1 MNTPSK
7 NASSASRPAPGGAK
21 RGEVRAKNV
30 RGTILRLLETMTRDR
45 ALFALA
51 IALTLL
57 GNLVGLAGPRLAGE
71 AIDAIGPDG
80 SILWQTVLAKCL
92 LMLACYAASAAL
104 SYALSLL
111 MIHISRGV
119 VYRMRRQ
126 AFDRLMRLPVR
137 FYDEHPSGDIISR
150 ISYDI
155 DTVNT
160 SLSNDIVQLL
170 STVVTVAGS
179 LGFMISISPR
189 LLLVFVVTVPLS
201 LYAGRRRA
209 IVTKPL
215 FRARSRK
222 LGELNSFV
230 EEQLSG
236 LTTLRAYCRED
247 ATTARFDE
255 INEEAVEAYYQSEYE
270 GSVVGPLVN
279 FINNLSL
286 ALVSVFG
293 ALLFCSG
300 ALSIGAISSFVL
312 YSRRF
317 SGPINEAANV
327 FSELQSALAA
337 AERVFALIDEPAEP
351 DDPPAARPLGD
362 VSGHVQM
369 QQVNFGYDPGQII
382 LKDFSVDA
390 QPGRLIAVVGPTGA
404 GKTTLISLLMRFYD
418 AQSGEILVD
427 GANIHGITR
436 DSLRAAYAMVLQET
450 WLFHG
455 TVYDNLRYGNPNATR
470 EQVIAAA
477 KAAHADGFIRRLPQ
491 GYDTVLTDDGANISK
506 GQKQLLTI
514 ARAMLLK
521 SRMVILD
528 EATSNVDTRVEKL
541 IQKAMRELMAGKTC
555 FVIAHRLSTIESADE
570 ILVVD
575 HGEIVER
582 GTHTSLMQ
590 SRGFYYRMYRAQF
603 E

>member
-1 MNTPSK
+1 MMKNDSK
-7 NASSASRPAPGGAK
+7 VIRDAQNARKPRNAK
-21 RGEVRAKNV
+21 
-30 RGTILRLLETMTRDR
+30 GTILRLFQTMLHER
-45 ALFALA
+45 ALFVLALC
-51 IALTLL
+51 LTLA
-57 GNLVGLAGPRLAGE
+57 GNLLGLVGPSLAGE
-71 AIDAIGPDG
+71 AIDAIGAPGGIAWDV
-80 SILWQTVLAKCL
+80 IWRKCA
-92 LMLACYAASAAL
+92 LMLVCYAGSALL
-104 SYALSLL
+104 SYLLSLL

-119 VYRMRRQ
+119 VYRMREQ
-126 AFDRLMRLPVR
+126 AFDRLMRLPVG
-137 FYDEHPSGDIISR
+137 FYDRNPSGDIISR
-150 ISYDI
+150 ISYDV

-160 SLSNDIVQLL
+160 SLSNDIVQIL
-170 STVVTVAGS
+170 STVVTVVGS
-179 LGFMISISPR
+179 LGFMVAISPK
-189 LLLVFVVTVPLS
+189 LLLVFCVTVPLS
-201 LYAGRRRA
+201 FYAARRRA
-209 IVTKPL
+209 TVTKPL

-222 LGELNSFV
+222 LGELNSLV

-247 ATTARFDE
+247 ATIDKFDA

-293 ALLFCSG
+293 ALLFCAG
-300 ALSIGAISSFVL
+300 QMTIGSISSFIL
-312 YSRRF
+312 YSRKF

-327 FSELQSALAA
+327 FAELQSALAA
-337 AERVFALIDEPAEP
+337 AERVFALIDEPEEP
-351 DDPPAARPLGD
+351 VDAPDARALTQ
-362 VSGHVQM
+362 VEGHVELDH
-369 QQVNFGYDPGQII
+369 VTFGYEENQPI
-382 LKDFSVDA
+382 LRDFCVDA

-418 AQSGEILVD
+418 AQQGAIRVD
-427 GANIHGITR
+427 GSDVHALTR
-436 DSLRAAYAMVLQET
+436 DSLRAAYAMVLQDT

-455 TVYDNLRYGNPNATR
+455 TVYENLAYGNEHATR

-477 KAAHADGFIRRLPQ
+477 KAAHADSFIRRLPQ
-491 GYDTVLTDDGANISK
+491 GYDTLLTDDGANISK

-514 ARAMLLK
+514 ARAMLLD

-541 IQKAMRELMAGKTC
+541 IQQAMRRLMAGKTC

-575 HGEIVER
+575 HGEIVEH
-582 GTHTSLMQ
+582 GTHAELMQ
-590 SRGFYYRMYRAQF
+590 KQGFYYRMYRAQF

>member
-1 MNTPSK
+1 MAKQNTVL
-7 NASSASRPAPGGAK
+7 NSAQKAEQNRKPRDTK
-21 RGEVRAKNV
+21 
-30 RGTILRLLETMTRDR
+30 GTILRLFRTMMDAR
-45 ALFALA
+45 ALFLLALV
-51 IALTLL
+51 LTFAGNMLGLL
-57 GNLVGLAGPRLAGE
+57 GPQLAGE
-71 AIDAIGPDG
+71 AIDAIGADG
-80 SILWQTVLAKCL
+80 AIQWDAVLHKCA

-104 SYALSLL
+104 SYGLTLL

-119 VYRMRRQ
+119 VYRMREQ
-126 AFDRLMRLPVR
+126 AFDRLMRLPVS
-137 FYDEHPSGDIISR
+137 FYDQHPSGDIISR

-160 SLSNDIVQLL
+160 SLSNDIVQIL
-170 STVVTVAGS
+170 STVVTVFGS
-179 LGFMISISPR
+179 LGFMIAISPK
-189 LLLVFVVTVPLS
+189 LLTVFCVTVPLS
-201 LYAGRRRA
+201 LYAAKRRA
-209 IVTKPL
+209 TVTKPL

-222 LGELNSFV
+222 LGELNGYV

-247 ATTARFDE
+247 ATIESFDA
-255 INEEAVEAYYQSEYE
+255 INEEAVEAYYQSDYE

-293 ALLFCSG
+293 ALLFVSG
-300 ALSIGAISSFVL
+300 QMSIGNISSFIL

-327 FSELQSALAA
+327 FAELQSALAA
-337 AERVFALIDEPAEP
+337 AERVFALIDEPTEP
-351 DDPPAARPLGD
+351 LDAPHARPLTD
-362 VSGHVQM
+362 VLGHVELDH
-369 QQVNFGYDPGQII
+369 VNFGYEEGKPI
-382 LKDFSVDA
+382 LRDFSVDA
-390 QPGRLIAVVGPTGA
+390 KPGRLIAVVGPTGA

-418 AQSGEILVD
+418 AQSGEIRVD
-427 GANIHGITR
+427 ETNVYDLTR

-455 TVYDNLRYGNPNATR
+455 TVYENLAYGNEHATR

-477 KAAHADGFIRRLPQ
+477 KAAHADSFIRRLPQ

-514 ARAMLLK
+514 ARAMLLE

-528 EATSNVDTRVEKL
+528 EATSNVDTRIEKL
-541 IQKAMRELMAGKTC
+541 IQHAMRTLMKDKTC

-575 HGEIVER
+575 HGEIVEH
-582 GTHTSLMQ
+582 GTHKALMA
-590 SRGFYYRMYRAQF
+590 RKGFYYNMYRAQF

>member
-1 MNTPSK
+1 MMK
-7 NASSASRPAPGGAK
+7 NSDKVIRDAQSARKPRNAK
-21 RGEVRAKNV
+21 
-30 RGTILRLLETMTRDR
+30 GTILRLLRTMTRER
-45 ALFALA
+45 ALFVLAL
-51 IALTLL
+51 ALTLT
-57 GNLVGLAGPRLAGE
+57 GNLLGLIGPSLAGE
-71 AIDAIGPDG
+71 AIDAIGAPG
-80 SILWQTVLAKCL
+80 GIAWGIITQKCL
-92 LMLACYAASAAL
+92 LMLACYAGSAVL
-104 SYALSLL
+104 SYLLSLL

-119 VYRMRRQ
+119 VYRMREQ
-126 AFDRLMRLPVR
+126 AFDRLMRLPVG
-137 FYDEHPSGDIISR
+137 FYDRNPSGDIISR
-150 ISYDI
+150 ISYDV

-160 SLSNDIVQLL
+160 SLSNDIVQIL
-170 STVVTVAGS
+170 STVVTVVGS
-179 LGFMISISPR
+179 LGFMVSISPK
-189 LLLVFVVTVPLS
+189 LLMVFCVTVPLS
-201 LYAGRRRA
+201 LYTARRRA
-209 IVTKPL
+209 TVTKPL

-222 LGELNSFV
+222 LGELNSMV

-247 ATTARFDE
+247 ATIEKFDA
-255 INEEAVEAYYQSEYE
+255 INEEAVQAYYKSEYE

-293 ALLFCSG
+293 ALLFCAGQMTVGS
-300 ALSIGAISSFVL
+300 ISSFIL
-312 YSRRF
+312 YSRKF

-327 FSELQSALAA
+327 FAELQSALAA

-351 DDPPAARPLGD
+351 QDAPGARQLTD
-362 VSGHVQM
+362 VRGHVELDH
-369 QQVNFGYDPGQII
+369 VTFGYEENQPI
-382 LKDFSVDA
+382 LRDFCVDA
-390 QPGRLIAVVGPTGA
+390 KPGRLIAVVGPTGA

-418 AQSGEILVD
+418 AQQGDIRVD
-427 GANIHGITR
+427 GGDVHGLTR

-455 TVYDNLRYGNPNATR
+455 TVYENLAYGSEHATR

-477 KAAHADGFIRRLPQ
+477 KAAHADSFIRRLPQ

-514 ARAMLLK
+514 ARAMLLE

-541 IQKAMRELMAGKTC
+541 IQRAMRSLMAGKTC

-575 HGEIVER
+575 HGEIVEH
-582 GTHTSLMQ
+582 GTHAQLMDK
-590 SRGFYYRMYRAQF
+590 RGFYYGMYRAQF

>member
-1 MNTPSK
+1 MNKSNTSGAQSARKPR
-7 NASSASRPAPGGAK
+7 NAK
-21 RGEVRAKNV
+21 
-30 RGTILRLLETMTRDR
+30 GTILRLFQTMLHER
-45 ALFALA
+45 ALFVLALG
-51 IALTLL
+51 LTLA
-57 GNLVGLAGPRLAGE
+57 GNLLGLVGPSLACE
-71 AIDAIGPDG
+71 AIDAIGAPG
-80 SILWQTVLAKCL
+80 GIAWNVIARKCA
-92 LMLACYAASAAL
+92 LMLACYAGSALL
-104 SYALSLL
+104 SYLLSLL

-119 VYRMRRQ
+119 VYRMREQ
-126 AFDRLMRLPVR
+126 AFDRLMRLPVG
-137 FYDEHPSGDIISR
+137 FYDRNPSGDIISR
-150 ISYDI
+150 ISYDV

-160 SLSNDIVQLL
+160 SLSNDIVQIL
-170 STVVTVAGS
+170 STVVTVVGS
-179 LGFMISISPR
+179 LGFMVAISPK
-189 LLLVFVVTVPLS
+189 LLLVFCVTVPLS
-201 LYAGRRRA
+201 FYAARRRA
-209 IVTKPL
+209 TVTKPL

-222 LGELNSFV
+222 LGELNSLV

-247 ATTARFDE
+247 ATIAKFDT

-293 ALLFCSG
+293 ALLFCAG
-300 ALSIGAISSFVL
+300 QMTIGSISSFIL
-312 YSRRF
+312 YSRKF

-327 FSELQSALAA
+327 FAELQSALAA
-337 AERVFALIDEPAEP
+337 AERVFALIDEPEEP
-351 DDPPAARPLGD
+351 VDAPDARALTQ
-362 VSGHVQM
+362 VEGHVELEH
-369 QQVNFGYDPGQII
+369 VTFGYEENQPI
-382 LKDFSVDA
+382 LRDFCVDA

-418 AQSGEILVD
+418 AQQGDIRVD
-427 GANIHGITR
+427 GSDVHALTR
-436 DSLRAAYAMVLQET
+436 DSLRAAYAMVLQDT

-455 TVYDNLRYGNPNATR
+455 TVYENLAYGNERATR

-477 KAAHADGFIRRLPQ
+477 KAAHADSFIRRLPQ
-491 GYDTVLTDDGANISK
+491 GYDTLLTDDGANISK

-514 ARAMLLK
+514 ARAMLLD

-541 IQKAMRELMAGKTC
+541 IQQAMRRLMAGKTC

-575 HGEIVER
+575 HGEIVEH
-582 GTHTSLMQ
+582 GTHAELMAKQ
-590 SRGFYYRMYRAQF
+590 GFYYRMYRAQF

>member
-1 MNTPSK
+1 MKP
-7 NASSASRPAPGGAK
+7 ASSAPKPRDTK
-21 RGEVRAKNV
+21 
-30 RGTILRLLETMTRDR
+30 GTILRLLRTMTHDR
-45 ALFALA
+45 TLFALA
-51 IALTLL
+51 LALTVA
-57 GNLVGLAGPRLAGE
+57 GNLLALAGPKLAGE
-71 AIDAIGPDG
+71 AIDAIGPDA
-80 SILWQTVLAKCL
+80 ILWPVILRKCA
-92 LMLACYAASAAL
+92 LMLVCYASSALL
-104 SYALSLL
+104 SYGLSLL

-119 VYRMRRQ
+119 VYRMREA

-137 FYDEHPSGDIISR
+137 FFDEHPSGDIISR
-150 ISYDI
+150 ISYDV

-160 SLSNDIVQLL
+160 SLSNDIVQIL
-170 STVVTVAGS
+170 STVVTVVGS
-179 LGFMISISPR
+179 LGFMVAISPK
-189 LLLVFVVTVPLS
+189 LLLVFCVTVPLS
-201 LYAGRRRA
+201 FYAARRRA
-209 IVTKPL
+209 TVTKPL

-222 LGELNSFV
+222 LGELNSLV

-247 ATTARFDE
+247 ATIDKFDA

-293 ALLFCSG
+293 ALLFCAG
-300 ALSIGAISSFVL
+300 QMTIGSISSFIL
-312 YSRRF
+312 YSRKF

-327 FSELQSALAA
+327 FAELQSALAA
-337 AERVFALIDEPAEP
+337 AERVFALIDEPIEP
-351 DDPPAARPLGD
+351 EDAPDARALTQ
-362 VSGHVQM
+362 VEGHVELDH
-369 QQVNFGYDPGQII
+369 VTFGYEENQPI
-382 LKDFSVDA
+382 LRDFCVDA
-390 QPGRLIAVVGPTGA
+390 KPGRLIAVVGPTGA

-418 AQSGEILVD
+418 AQQGCIRVD
-427 GANIHGITR
+427 GSDVHGLTR
-436 DSLRAAYAMVLQET
+436 DSLRAAYAMVLQDT

-455 TVYDNLRYGNPNATR
+455 TVYENLAYGNDRATR
-470 EQVIAAA
+470 EQVVAAA

-491 GYDTVLTDDGANISK
+491 GYDTLLTDDGANISK

-514 ARAMLLK
+514 ARAMLLD

-541 IQKAMRELMAGKTC
+541 IQKAMRRLMAGKTC

-570 ILVVD
+570 ILVVN
-575 HGEIVER
+575 HGEIVEH
-582 GTHTSLMQ
+582 GTHQKLMEKQ
-590 SRGFYYRMYRAQF
+590 GFYYNMYRAQF